1 MRRKY
6 KLSLLK
12 NSNKKT
18 NWWRNGNFN
27 KFINRS
33 NKRKLY
39 IIKNEINEWKIFY
52 QKEALL
58 NTILVKIELDMKLF
72 IWKDKET
79 IKRLKIVRKKLNP
92 KIFN

>member
-72 IWKDKET
+72 IWKNKET
-79 IKRLKIVRKKLNP
+79 IKRLKMVRKN
-92 KIFN
+92 

>member
-39 IIKNEINEWKIFY
+39 IIKNELNEWKIFY

>member
-39 IIKNEINEWKIFY
+39 IIKNELNEWKIFY

-72 IWKDKET
+72 IWKNKET
-79 IKRLKIVRKKLNP
+79 IKRLKMVRKN
-92 KIFN
+92 